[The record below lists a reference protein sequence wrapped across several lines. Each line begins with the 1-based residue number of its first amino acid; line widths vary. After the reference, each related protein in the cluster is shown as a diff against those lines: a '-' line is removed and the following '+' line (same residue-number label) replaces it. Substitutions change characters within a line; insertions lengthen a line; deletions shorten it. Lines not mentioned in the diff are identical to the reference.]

1 MEVSGCYGCRRFC
14 DRRNSAARD
23 AVLQRIRAEF
33 SEMPCLRLTCR
44 QAQRLFGLRQDVC
57 ERVMT
62 ALVADGTLLR
72 GQDGR
77 YRLRRAVE
85 WHTGPW
91 TAAM

>member
-1 MEVSGCYGCRRFC
+1 MEVSGYGGCRRPC
-14 DRRNSAARD
+14 DRRNLASRD
-23 AVLQRIRAEF
+23 EVLQRIRAEF

-44 QAQRLFGLRQDVC
+44 QAQRLFGLRPDVC

-77 YRLRRAVE
+77 YKLRRSVE

-91 TAAM
+91 TATM